1 MKIRFVKLTADAVVP
16 SKAHAT
22 DAGFDLT
29 AKIEDK
35 L

>member
-1 MKIRFVKLTADAVVP
+1 MKIRFTKLTDNAVTP